1 MSTCHVHSAEGKVDW
16 QLLYCG
22 QVVIRAHPVES
33 NAFHSQCRTDTIM
46 YVPPWCPKRA
56 SELQLQDA
64 EDFEHVSFGKV
75 IFGLTLFLFVI
86 RVCDRSVCERHAK
99 S

>member
-33 NAFHSQCRTDTIM
+33 NSFHGKCRTDWIM

-56 SELQLQDA
+56 SDLCLQDA
-64 EDFEHVSFGKV
+64 EDFEYVSFGKV
-75 IFGLTLFLFVI
+75 NFGLTLLLSDSG
-86 RVCDRSVCERHAK
+86 VCDVSVCVRHAE

>member
-1 MSTCHVHSAEGKVDW
+1 
-16 QLLYCG
+16 
-22 QVVIRAHPVES
+22 
-33 NAFHSQCRTDTIM
+33 M

-56 SELQLQDA
+56 SELQLQDT

-75 IFGLTLFLFVI
+75 IFGLTLFLSVI

>member
-33 NAFHSQCRTDTIM
+33 NTFHSQCRTDTIM
-46 YVPPWCPKRA
+46 YVQTWCPKRA
-56 SELQLQDA
+56 SDLRLQDA

-75 IFGLTLFLFVI
+75 IFGLTLFLSVSG
-86 RVCDRSVCERHAK
+86 VCDCSLCVRHAE

>member
-1 MSTCHVHSAEGKVDW
+1 MSTCLVHSAEGKVDC

-33 NAFHSQCRTDTIM
+33 NAFHGQCRTDTVM
-46 YVPPWCPKRA
+46 FVPPWCPKRA
-56 SELQLQDA
+56 SDLRLQDA

-75 IFGLTLFLFVI
+75 IFGYMSKFLSVSG
-86 RVCDRSVCERHAK
+86 VCDRM
-99 S
+99 